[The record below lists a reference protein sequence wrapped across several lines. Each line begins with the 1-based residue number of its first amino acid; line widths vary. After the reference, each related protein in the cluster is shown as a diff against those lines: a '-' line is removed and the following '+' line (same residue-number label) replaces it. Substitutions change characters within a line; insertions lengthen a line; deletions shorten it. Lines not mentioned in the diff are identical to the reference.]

1 MSENLYNLVCEYLSS
16 NIKTDDIANKT
27 ILSNDNERYTVTI
40 GKKGITIKKET
51 NFIEL
56 DLEEFLDYDLW
67 LSYDEIYSLIDGDK
81 KLEDERLIE
90 IMIESAKEYFFNDCY
105 GQYLSGDESYFKPTE
120 ANKKLEK
127 LTKNELKPTSI
138 FKIKKEYNK
147 KTVTGVCIDLA
158 TNNDFM
164 NVYENGIEIEMPKSE
179 EIYQK
184 TQELR
189 RKDELGSYDPEE
201 DEIYEEEIGDEIEQ
215 LIRQSLDLMN
225 GTAEFRLK
233 GIYVILNNQLHY
245 LTKEELDKVY
255 ENVIDYPTLRTI
267 QELLESE
274 SGFDKLLEKIKS
286 LLSDDSRKIIDI
298 MNIEETGK
306 TLEEILCDLIMN
318 NIDNDYI
325 LTEKSKVKQKSI
337 SRLINKTY

>member
-1 MSENLYNLVCEYLSS
+1 MSNNLYNLVCKYLYS
-16 NIKTDDIANKT
+16 NIKTDDISKKT
-27 ILSNDNERYTVTI
+27 IFSIDDNVRYT
-40 GKKGITIKKET
+40 ITKRKEDNLIIKKET
-51 NFIEL
+51 NPVEL
-56 DLEEFLDYDLW
+56 DLEEFRDYDLW
-67 LSYDEIYSLIDGDK
+67 LADNEIYSFIDGDK

-90 IMIESAKEYFFNDCY
+90 IMIESANEHFFNDCY
-105 GQYLSGDESYFKPTE
+105 GQYLSGDESYFNPIEEK
-120 ANKKLEK
+120 KKLEMFK
-127 LTKNELKPTSI
+127 KSGLKPTSI
-138 FKIKKEYNK
+138 FKIKKENGK
-147 KTVTGVCIDLA
+147 EIVTGVSIDLE

-164 NVYENGIEIEMPKSE
+164 NVYKNGIEIDMPRSK
-179 EIYQK
+179 EIYQV
-184 TQELR
+184 TQKLR
-189 RKDELGSYDPEE
+189 EEGKLGSYEPE
-201 DEIYEEEIGDEIEQ
+201 DEERDEEEIGNEIEQ

-306 TLEEILCDLIMN
+306 TLNEILCDLAMN

-325 LTEKSKVKQKSI
+325 LTEKSKVKQ
-337 SRLINKTY
+337 RLINRID

>member
-1 MSENLYNLVCEYLSS
+1 MSENLYNFVCHYLSS

-27 ILSNDNERYTVTI
+27 ILSNENERYTITT
-40 GKKGITIKKET
+40 GKEGITIKKET
-51 NFIEL
+51 NSVEL
-56 DLEEFLDYDLW
+56 KLDEFYDYDLW
-67 LSYDEIYSLIDGDK
+67 NSYYEMYSLLDGEK
-81 KLEDERLIE
+81 KLVDENVIE

-105 GQYLSGDESYFKPTE
+105 GQHLSGDESYFKPTE

-147 KTVTGVCIDLA
+147 ETVTGVSIDLE

-164 NVYENGIEIEMPKSE
+164 NVYKNGIEIDMPRSK
-179 EIYQK
+179 EIYQV
-184 TQELR
+184 TQKLR
-189 RKDELGSYDPEE
+189 KEGKLGSYEPE
-201 DEIYEEEIGDEIEQ
+201 DEERDEEEIGNEIEQ
-215 LIRQSLDLMN
+215 LIRHSLDLMN

-233 GIYVILNNQLHY
+233 GIYVIINNQLHY

-255 ENVIDYPTLRTI
+255 ENIIDYPTLRTI

-306 TLEEILCDLIMN
+306 TLNEILCDLIMN

-325 LTEKSKVKQKSI
+325 LTEKSKVKQK
-337 SRLINKTY
+337 LINKID